1 MESVS
6 RIKKYLN
13 YIKYYKKLYSLKDRS
28 GNYIYKTNQSMFN
41 KKKISSG
48 IEGTVYKS
56 NFKNTGYKGGYKGG
70 YLYKRIRSLVGFF
83 AIKTINLKR
92 IQQQKNIHETM
103 LNTLPENVYKLFY
116 STDSYNKPS
125 LIEIISNTL
134 TNQLVFQKICPH
146 YILNYNW
153 DYHNNKIRLYN
164 EYATHGDFYSWSKG
178 EHSDELWYNAL
189 FQIMVGLL
197 AIKRYFN
204 MIHTDFHLGNIL
216 VNKVT
221 PGGYWVYKID
231 GHNFYLPNLGF
242 VFLLSDFG
250 FAWIPNKLQ
259 IPWHYTNTLRF
270 ITTRGI
276 HFYDI
281 LTFITSIK
289 KLSLPQKFSKTLLEN
304 FKQNTHLVFKRT
316 YYKKRLDYYKS
327 KSNNK
332 SKKYND
338 KIKYYNE
345 IVKNYPKYKNV
356 KNNTLVT
363 KIFDIFYNQ
372 YKYKTKHEKC
382 IEKYSLDKRFVK
394 NKLNKVF
401 QKLII

>member
-1 MESVS
+1 METVS
-6 RIKKYLN
+6 RTKKYLD
-13 YIKYYKKLYSLKDRS
+13 YMKYYEKLYLLKDKH
-28 GNYIYKTNQSMFN
+28 GNYVYTTNQSMFN
-41 KKKISSG
+41 KKILSSG

-56 NFKNTGYKGGYKGG
+56 SFKNKGGSSFKNKGG
-70 YLYKRIRSLVGFF
+70 YLYKQIRSLVGFF
-83 AIKTINLKR
+83 VIKTINLKR
-92 IQQQKNIHETM
+92 IQHQKIIHETM
-103 LNTLPENVYKLFY
+103 LNTVPKDVYKLFY

-153 DYHNNKIRLYN
+153 DYENNKIRLYN
-164 EYATHGDFYSWSKG
+164 EYATYGDFYSWSKHK
-178 EHSDELWYNAL
+178 HSDELWYNAL

-221 PGGYWVYKID
+221 PGGYWVYKIN

-250 FAWIPNKLQ
+250 FAWIPNKLHV
-259 IPWHYTNTLRF
+259 PWHYTNTLRF
-270 ITTRGI
+270 ITTRSI

-289 KLSLPQKFSKTLLEN
+289 KLPLPEKFSKTLLHH
-304 FKQNTHLVFKRT
+304 FKRNDTLVFKRA
-316 YYKKRLDYYKS
+316 YYKKRLNYYKS
-327 KSNNK
+327 KSDRNYNN
-332 SKKYND
+332 
-338 KIKYYNE
+338 KIKYYKE
-345 IVKNYPKYKNV
+345 IVKNYSKYKNV
-356 KNNTLVT
+356 KNDTLVT
-363 KIFDIFYNQ
+363 KIFSIFYN
-372 YKYKTKHEKC
+372 KYKNKNGKC
-382 IEKYSLDKRFVK
+382 IEKYSLDKHFVK
-394 NKLNKVF
+394 NKLAKVF
-401 QKLII
+401 QKLIV

>member
-1 MESVS
+1 METVS
-6 RIKKYLN
+6 RTKKYLD
-13 YIKYYKKLYSLKDRS
+13 YMKYYEKLYLLKDKYK
-28 GNYIYKTNQSMFN
+28 NYVYTTNQSMFN
-41 KKKISSG
+41 KKILSSG

-56 NFKNTGYKGGYKGG
+56 SFKNKGGSSFKNKGR
-70 YLYKRIRSLVGFF
+70 YLYKQIRSLVGFF
-83 AIKTINLKR
+83 VIKTINLKR
-92 IQQQKNIHETM
+92 IQYQKNIHETM
-103 LNTLPENVYKLFY
+103 LNTVPKHVYKLFH

-153 DYHNNKIRLYN
+153 DYENNKIRLYN
-164 EYATHGDFYSWSKG
+164 EYATYGDFYSWSKQ

-189 FQIMVGLL
+189 FQIIIGLL

-221 PGGYWVYKID
+221 PGGYWVYKIN

-250 FAWIPNKLQ
+250 FAWIPNKLYV
-259 IPWHYTNTLRF
+259 PWHYTNTLRF
-270 ITTRGI
+270 ITTRSI

-289 KLSLPQKFSKTLLEN
+289 KLPLPEKFSKTLLHH
-304 FKQNTHLVFKRT
+304 FKRNDTLVFKRT
-316 YYKKRLDYYKS
+316 YYKKRLNYYKS
-327 KSNNK
+327 KSNGK
-332 SKKYND
+332 SNN

-345 IVKNYPKYKNV
+345 IVKNYSKYRNV
-356 KNNTLVT
+356 KNDTLVT
-363 KIFDIFYNQ
+363 KIFSIFYNK
-372 YKYKTKHEKC
+372 YKYKNKHEKC
-382 IEKYSLDKRFVK
+382 IEKYSLDKHFVK
-394 NKLNKVF
+394 NKLAKVF

>member
-1 MESVS
+1 METVS
-6 RIKKYLN
+6 RTKKYLD
-13 YIKYYKKLYSLKDRS
+13 YMKYYEKLYLLKDKT
-28 GNYIYKTNQSMFN
+28 GNYVYTTTQSMFN

-56 NFKNTGYKGGYKGG
+56 NFKNKTGY
-70 YLYKRIRSLVGFF
+70 LFKRIRSLVGVF

-92 IQQQKNIHETM
+92 IQHKKIIHEKM
-103 LNTLPENVYKLFY
+103 LNTIPENVYKLFY

-164 EYATHGDFYSWSKG
+164 EYATYGDFYLWSKK

-189 FQIMVGLL
+189 FQIMIGLL

-221 PGGYWVYKID
+221 PGGYWIYKID
-231 GHNFYLPNLGF
+231 GRNFYLPNLGF

-250 FAWIPNKLQ
+250 FSWIPNKLQ
-259 IPWHYTNTLRF
+259 VPWHYTNTLCF
-270 ITTRGI
+270 ITARGR

-281 LTFITSIK
+281 LTFIKSLK
-289 KLSLPQKFSKTLLEN
+289 KLQLPQQFSKTLFEN
-304 FKQNTHLVFKRT
+304 FKKNDTLVFKKVYYQKLLN
-316 YYKKRLDYYKS
+316 YYKGKSHHKS
-327 KSNNK
+327 KN
-332 SKKYND
+332 YND
-338 KIKYYNE
+338 KIKYYNQ
-345 IVKNYPKYKNV
+345 IVQNYSKYRNV
-356 KNNTLVT
+356 KNDTLVT
-363 KIFDIFYNQ
+363 KIFDIFYNK
-372 YKYKTKHEKC
+372 YKYKNNNGKC

-401 QKLII
+401 QKLIT